1 MSSHICFLNDSGFS
15 TSTDGPYCSAQYCN
29 SLIFKLPPLSRSCR
43 IYVHFFVH
51 FQVCSRHQVV
61 VLQNPKMLHSAC
73 KHDQLNPDHNDH
85 TWNGGMHMKIRLT
98 ARGMAVVK
106 KMNMVSGT
114 IKAQRPE
121 YRQFTLIRIDG
132 KGRAIS
138 KRKVMVNM
146 NRYFQAV

>member
-1 MSSHICFLNDSGFS
+1 
-15 TSTDGPYCSAQYCN
+15 
-29 SLIFKLPPLSRSCR
+29 
-43 IYVHFFVH
+43 
-51 FQVCSRHQVV
+51 
-61 VLQNPKMLHSAC
+61 
-73 KHDQLNPDHNDH
+73 
-85 TWNGGMHMKIRLT
+85 MKIRLT